1 MSNVN
6 GVNNDNISFQPIDP
20 AELSQQDFIAAVY
33 LERGSMLDGEVRRIA
48 KDIETSNNLLHS
60 VNTMIN
66 KANIAQYSDSNY
78 ADASWTVNG
87 KNIVLDNGYGLGL
100 QTDDVGNTT
109 FTLVDAEG
117 NQLIYKD
124 QTLIPVP
131 AGGSVDASEVGIP
144 VMNDMTMVLDD
155 GTEITFDTGIPATA
169 FDPNN
174 FSGGLA
180 DIQKI
185 TIKRGNQ
192 GMTINDVNTA
202 DPKII
207 PAALNGAA
215 LDTLDNDGHI
225 LLEAG
230 GLNAWEYDGVNVAS
244 MTRTNPNDADVQV
257 SGYAARK
264 LAFQNNV
271 DNEYSGV
278 TPSLTKAEKDILA
291 NILKISI
298 KKDDGKGNLVAQDW
312 ATIRGDLTP
321 QEWAT
326 LKADLQVAKENL
338 TGSNQLQTVQLQ
350 RAMQSHNQ
358 NYDAMSNSQ
367 SRIYSLLK
375 DIISNI
381 K

>member
-6 GVNNDNISFQPIDP
+6 GVNNNNISFQTLDP
-20 AELSQQDFIAAVY
+20 AALSQQDFIAAVY

-60 VNTMIN
+60 VNTLIN

-78 ADASWTVNG
+78 DAPTWTQNG
-87 KNIVLDNGYGLGL
+87 KNIVLDNGYGLGF
-100 QTDDVGNTT
+100 QTDDAGNTS

-124 QTLIPVP
+124 KTLIPVA
-131 AGGSVDASEVGIP
+131 AGGSADASEVGIP

-155 GTEITFDTGIPATA
+155 GTEITFETGAAGVA
-169 FDPNN
+169 FDSSD

-180 DIQKI
+180 DIQTI

-202 DPKII
+202 DPKIVA
-207 PAALNGAA
+207 AALNGNT
-215 LDTLDNDGHI
+215 LDTLDNDGHV

-230 GLNAWEYDGVNVAS
+230 GLNSWEYDGVNLAS
-244 MTRTNPNDADVQV
+244 LTRTDPNDADVQV
-257 SGYAARK
+257 SGYSARK
-264 LAFQNNV
+264 LAFQNNL
-271 DNEYSGV
+271 NEEYSGGL
-278 TPSLTKAEKDILA
+278 PALTSAEKDIIT
-291 NILKISI
+291 NTLKITLNDSS
-298 KKDDGKGNLVAQDW
+298 GEG
-312 ATIRGDLTP
+312 RLTQ

-326 LKADLQVAKENL
+326 LKTGLQSAKENL

-350 RAMQSHNQ
+350 RALTTHNQ
-358 NYDAMSNSQ
+358 NYDAMSNAENK
-367 SRIYSLLK
+367 IYSLLR
-375 DIISNI
+375 DIVNNI

>member
-6 GVNNDNISFQPIDP
+6 GVDNSNISFQPLDP

-60 VNTMIN
+60 VNTMVN
-66 KANIAQYSDSNY
+66 KANIAQYNDSNY
-78 ADASWTVNG
+78 ANPTWTVNG
-87 KNIVLDNGYGLGL
+87 KNIVLDNGYGLGF
-100 QTDDVGNTT
+100 QTDDDGNTS

-124 QTLIPVP
+124 KALIPVP
-131 AGGSVDASEVGIP
+131 TGGSVDASEVGIP

-155 GTEITFDTGIPATA
+155 GTEITFDTGAPATA
-169 FDPNN
+169 FDTSD

-202 DPKII
+202 DPKIVA
-207 PAALNGAA
+207 AALNGSA
-215 LDTLDNDGHI
+215 LDTLDNDGYI

-230 GLNAWEYDGVNVAS
+230 GLDSWEYDGVKVAS
-244 MTRTNPNDADVQV
+244 MTQTNPNDANAQV

-264 LAFQNNV
+264 LAFQNTLN
-271 DNEYSGV
+271 NEYSGV
-278 TPSLTKAEKDILA
+278 TPSLTKEEKDILA

-321 QEWAT
+321 QEWGF
-326 LKADLQVAKENL
+326 LKTDLLAAKENL

-358 NYDAMSNSQ
+358 NYDAMSNAEN
-367 SRIYSLLK
+367 RIYSLLR
-375 DIISNI
+375 DIVNNI

>member
-6 GVNNDNISFQPIDP
+6 GVDNSNISFQPLDP

-60 VNTMIN
+60 VNTMVN
-66 KANIAQYSDSNY
+66 KANIAQYNDSNY
-78 ADASWTVNG
+78 SEVSWSVNG
-87 KNIVLDNGYGLGL
+87 QSIVLDNGYGLTVR
-100 QTDDVGNTT
+100 TDDAGNTT
-109 FTLVDAEG
+109 FAITDAEN

-124 QTLIPVP
+124 QTLIPVSS
-131 AGGSVDASEVGIP
+131 GDTVDVSEVGIP

-155 GTEITFDTGIPATA
+155 GTEITFDTGTPASA

-174 FSGGLA
+174 FSGGMV
-180 DIQKI
+180 DIKTI

-192 GMTINDVNTA
+192 GMTINDVDTA
-202 DPKII
+202 NPMII
-207 PAALNGAA
+207 APALNGTT
-215 LDTLDNDGHI
+215 LDALDNDGYI

-230 GLNAWEYDGVNVAS
+230 GLNAWEYDGVNVS
-244 MTRTNPNDADVQV
+244 GMTRENPNDPNVQV

-264 LAFQNNV
+264 LAFQNNTN
-271 DNEYSGV
+271 NEYSGV
-278 TPSLTKAEKDILA
+278 TPTLTEAEKDILA
-291 NILKISI
+291 NVLKISI

-321 QEWAT
+321 QEWGF
-326 LKADLQVAKENL
+326 LKTDLLAAKENL

-358 NYDAMSNSQ
+358 NYDAMSNAEN
-367 SRIYSLLK
+367 RIYSLLR
-375 DIISNI
+375 DIVNNI

>member
-6 GVNNDNISFQPIDP
+6 GVDNSNISFQPLDP

-60 VNTMIN
+60 VNTMVN
-66 KANIAQYSDSNY
+66 KANIAQYNDSNY
-78 ADASWTVNG
+78 NEVSWSVNG
-87 KNIVLDNGYGLGL
+87 QSIVLDNGYGLAL
-100 QTDDVGNTT
+100 QTDDAGNTM
-109 FTLVDAEG
+109 FTITDAEN

-124 QTLIPVP
+124 QTLIPVSS
-131 AGGSVDASEVGIP
+131 GDTVDVSEVGIP

-155 GTEITFDTGIPATA
+155 GTEITFDTGTPASA
-169 FDPNN
+169 FDSSN
-174 FSGGLA
+174 FSGGMA
-180 DIQKI
+180 DIKTI

-192 GMTINDVNTA
+192 GMTINDVDTA
-202 DPKII
+202 NPKII
-207 PAALNGAA
+207 APALNGTA
-215 LDTLDNDGHI
+215 LDALDNDGFI

-230 GLNAWEYDGVNVAS
+230 GLNAWEYDGVNVS
-244 MTRTNPNDADVQV
+244 GMTRDNPNDPNVQV

-264 LAFQNNV
+264 LAFQNNIN
-271 DNEYSGV
+271 NEYSGV
-278 TPSLTKAEKDILA
+278 TPTLTEAEKDILA
-291 NILKISI
+291 NVLKISI

-321 QEWAT
+321 QEWGF
-326 LKADLQVAKENL
+326 LKTDLLAAKENL

-358 NYDAMSNSQ
+358 NYDAMSNAEN
-367 SRIYSLLK
+367 RIYSLLK
-375 DIISNI
+375 DIVNNI